1 MQFYPDRRNECCYSF
16 QAFFLEGE
24 QVHLEHPWYLKHYNE
39 RRELHPP
46 IHKEIQQLL
55 CSRFQCKPE
64 TDYLK
69 VNLLI
74 SAASFPVLR
83 QRRMA
88 SNGVEHKGLMSMAFL
103 LQRKSL
109 SISLQHWFIIE
120 NKNADKAM
128 HLIIL

>member
-1 MQFYPDRRNECCYSF
+1 M
-16 QAFFLEGE
+16 
-24 QVHLEHPWYLKHYNE
+24 

-55 CSRFQCKPE
+55 CSRFQSKPE

-83 QRRMA
+83 QCRMA
-88 SNGVEHKGLMSMAFL
+88 SNCVERKGLLSMAFL

-109 SISLQHWFIIE
+109 SVSLQHWFLIE
-120 NKNADKAM
+120 NKNADEAFDYSITFN
-128 HLIIL
+128 IIIRQLSFSDQKKKLSYVK